1 MGFIAESH
9 QLALHIQSE
18 GTSVNYALFEDR
30 RAALREF
37 VHRFNGID

>member
-9 QLALHIQSE
+9 DLALRIKSE

-37 VHRFNGID
+37 VRRFYGID